1 MIHIWETHPVL
12 QVACVGYAIDFFVRY
27 NVSSKLK
34 NIPRSYTAKFY
45 YTLIVVAYEN
55 TS

>member
-1 MIHIWETHPVL
+1 MIHFWETHPVL
-12 QVACVGYAIDFFVRY
+12 QVVCVDSAIDFFVRY

-34 NIPRSYTAKFY
+34 NIPHSYTAKFY

>member
-1 MIHIWETHPVL
+1 MIHFWETHPVL
-12 QVACVGYAIDFFVRY
+12 PVVCFDSAIDFVRY

-34 NIPRSYTAKFY
+34 NIPHSYTAKFY
-45 YTLIVVAYEN
+45 YTLIVVAHEN